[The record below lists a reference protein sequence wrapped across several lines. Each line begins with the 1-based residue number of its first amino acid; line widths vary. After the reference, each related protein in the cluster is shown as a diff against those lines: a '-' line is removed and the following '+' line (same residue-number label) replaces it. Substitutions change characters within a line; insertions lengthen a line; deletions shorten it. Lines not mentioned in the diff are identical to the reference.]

1 MSFFEQLI
9 DELRHVHPAGLGAL
23 PGVTWCIVAAVFIVD
38 PT

>member
-1 MSFFEQLI
+1 MTGATTTLTRT
-9 DELRHVHPAGLGAL
+9 DPTGLGAL